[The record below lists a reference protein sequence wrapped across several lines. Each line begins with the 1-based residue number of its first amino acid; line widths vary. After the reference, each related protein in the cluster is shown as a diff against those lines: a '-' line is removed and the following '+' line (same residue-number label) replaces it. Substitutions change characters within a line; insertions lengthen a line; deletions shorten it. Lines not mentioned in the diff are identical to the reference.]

1 MHVGCNRDAFS
12 GTESVELF
20 GSFFTVFGRSGRD
33 VNLKHRARWIQ
44 SHENRLG
51 GLAVEYC
58 TLAPFFTNPTAIFRV
73 QRGRVVH
80 VSSRPHPHPKAPEN
94 RRTNEDGHA
103 PFYQYHDFRQLSAR
117 LYRRHRRDFER
128 RRRTW
133 LWIQGK
139 VWPESTPHGTAK
151 ARGFGQEPV
160 PRMRKARDITKLRG
174 KKRPT

>member
-1 MHVGCNRDAFS
+1 MD
-12 GTESVELF
+12 SVTREQ
-20 GSFFTVFGRSGRD
+20 
-33 VNLKHRARWIQ
+33 I
-44 SHENRLG
+44 
-51 GLAVEYC
+51 
-58 TLAPFFTNPTAIFRV
+58 
-73 QRGRVVH
+73 GRVGGGVLYLGTILH
-80 VSSRPHPHPKAPEN
+80 EPDGNLSSPKGESGSRQLTPTPTPESPGN
-94 RRTNEDGHA
+94 RRTNGGGHA